1 MLNSFSTMILAAGFG
16 KRMLPL
22 TLNLPKPL
30 IKINGITLFDNTINF
45 LQSLGCKQ
53 IVINTHYKHE
63 HIAEA
68 IRKNNFMK
76 NIELIYENEIL
87 DTGGGIKNA
96 ISNFKN
102 KSILVTNADIFWQN
116 SNFNDVKNLINNF
129 SSQDLCKLLL
139 VEKKYA
145 FGLKKNTGDFTMSN
159 GKVRRYVDGDQI
171 IYYSGMQ
178 MINLE
183 VFNNIEENK
192 FSLNTVWNS
201 LIQKNLLMGQLM
213 SSNWFHVGDTQGLNI
228 FNKINS

>member
-1 MLNSFSTMILAAGFG
+1 MPKSFSSMILAAGFG

-22 TLNLPKPL
+22 TSNLPKPL
-30 IKINGITLFDNTINF
+30 VKINGITLFENTISF
-45 LQSLGCKQ
+45 LQSLGCKK
-53 IVINTHYKHE
+53 IVVNTHYKHE
-63 HIAEA
+63 HFAEA

-76 NIELIYENEIL
+76 NTELIYEKEIL

-102 KSILVTNADIFWQN
+102 RNILVTNADVFWQN

-129 SSQDLCKLLL
+129 SSKDLCKLLL
-139 VEKKYA
+139 VKKQNA
-145 FGLKKNTGDFTMSN
+145 FGLKKNNGDFVISN
-159 GKVRRYVDGDQI
+159 DKVRRYLDGDQI

-192 FSLNTVWNS
+192 FSLNVVWDS
-201 LIQKNLLMGQLM
+201 LIEKNLLKGQLM
-213 SSNWFHVGDTQGLNI
+213 SSSCFHVGDIKGLNKVK
-228 FNKINS
+228 KIIS

>member
-1 MLNSFSTMILAAGFG
+1 MLFRSS
-16 KRMLPL
+16 
-22 TLNLPKPL
+22 NL
-30 IKINGITLFDNTINF
+30 
-45 LQSLGCKQ
+45 
-53 IVINTHYKHE
+53 
-63 HIAEA
+63 
-68 IRKNNFMK
+68 
-76 NIELIYENEIL
+76 
-87 DTGGGIKNA
+87 
-96 ISNFKN
+96 
-102 KSILVTNADIFWQN
+102 
-116 SNFNDVKNLINNF
+116 NDVKNLINNF

-139 VEKKYA
+139 VEKKYT

-201 LIQKNLLMGQLM
+201 LIQKNSLMGQLM
-213 SSNWFHVGDTQGLNI
+213 SSNWFHVGDTRGLNI